1 MRKSNGF
8 TLVEVL
14 VALLVM
20 AIMAAMAWQGID
32 GIARTRASSESQVDR
47 LLRLNSV
54 LGQWEHDLASIQESQ
69 VVPALV
75 FDGATLRLTRR
86 TDAGLQVVA
95 WSLRDDA
102 IVRWAAPAAIN
113 VRDLQDH
120 WMRSLQLTTADAG
133 QLRAIEGVAQWQLYF
148 YRGNAW
154 TNAQSSADLS
164 APAAGASAPRAV
176 QRQLLPTGVR
186 VVLAFAPG
194 SGFGGTLTRDIGLAQ
209 QAQ

>member
-1 MRKSNGF
+1 MRKANGF

-14 VALLVM
+14 VALMVM
-20 AIMAAMAWQGID
+20 AVMAAMAWQGID
-32 GIARTRASSESQVDR
+32 GIARARASSESQVDR

-54 LGQWEHDLASIQESQ
+54 LSQWEHDLASIQESQ

-75 FDGATLRLTRR
+75 FDGSTLRLTRR

-102 IVRWAAPAAIN
+102 MVRWAAPAATSA
-113 VRDLQDH
+113 RELQDH
-120 WMRSLQLTTADAG
+120 WLRSLQLTGADVG
-133 QLRAIEGVAQWQLYF
+133 QLRAIDGLSQWQLYF

-154 TNAQSSADLS
+154 TNAQSSADVIAP
-164 APAAGASAPRAV
+164 APAASGPRAV

-186 VVLAFAPG
+186 IVLGFAPG
-194 SGFGGTLTRDIGLAQ
+194 SGYGGPLTRDIGLAQ